1 MMNIVKDQ
9 SDFYFSCMEPR
20 FTFQTKQN
28 SYLNWVEILKLM
40 QLPSITETLAKVM
53 EQCQMS
59 KASNEILVP
68 LQHSS
73 ERGQNHTKS

>member
-1 MMNIVKDQ
+1 MKKIKDQ

-20 FTFQTKQN
+20 STFQIKQN

-40 QLPSITETLAKVM
+40 QLPSITEALAKVM

-68 LQHSS
+68 LQPSS
-73 ERGQNHTKS
+73 GRGQNHTKS